1 MEKKLAAQAL
11 GSQKPSE
18 MLHGHL
24 VQFCT
29 VGESQT
35 RIFFRYL
42 FLQRLPTEIRM
53 ILAEDRDSKLP
64 ALAARADQFCG
75 PTAPGRRSMPPSTQV
90 VEEDRQEPPVLAAVP
105 VYLGLYRFHWQYG
118 EKAYSCQ
125 PSPAPGR
132 EN

>member
-11 GSQKPSE
+11 CGQKPSE

-29 VGESQT
+29 EGESQT
-35 RIFFRYL
+35 RILRYL
-42 FLQRLPTEIRM
+42 ILLRLPTEIRM
-53 ILAEDRDSKLP
+53 ILAEDRDSTLP
-64 ALAARADQFCG
+64 ALAARADQLW
-75 PTAPGRRSMPPSTQV
+75 AHSTRQPHKAAINSV

-105 VYLGLYRFHWQYG
+105 VYLGLCRFHWQYG